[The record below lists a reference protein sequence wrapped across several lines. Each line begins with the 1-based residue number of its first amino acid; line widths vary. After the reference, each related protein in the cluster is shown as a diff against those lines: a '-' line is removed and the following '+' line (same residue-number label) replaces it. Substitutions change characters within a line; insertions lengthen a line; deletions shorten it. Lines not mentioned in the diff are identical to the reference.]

1 MSNLMSCSIHLLLW
15 ILIQQVDLI
24 IKTMIISKT
33 LGLTC
38 YLYYHIKI
46 IYSKSL
52 FLFNSQRHSL
62 KNIWCFSLSSSC
74 ILIPF
79 FFLILID
86 CFILDL
92 FLIWCHFSL
101 LIWLIIL
108 LYHSRHICI
117 IFTVTLPCLMLC
129 HMHDLYM
136 EIFFHF
142 GWLLTCHNWESL
154 ARCNIINNCWIHLIC
169 TFISY
174 TRHTRSFLFQ
184 ISQAISLLLNAHR
197 HHTPRRTWGWIVVET
212 NVKHYLWWF
221 LFTVC
226 DAVPFSFRLC
236 FLLLVWSYSDN
247 ITHITTILNQKS
259 LFVCWPKSETMVGF
273 QHRGGCRVTPWSC
286 VWRWWFGLWERRPTM
301 TTYNYLQL
309 QIIKNPTWKR
319 GKGRRSGRSK
329 GKEKKIKYG
338 PRYSIKLTISW

>member
-1 MSNLMSCSIHLLLW
+1 
-15 ILIQQVDLI
+15 
-24 IKTMIISKT
+24 
-33 LGLTC
+33 
-38 YLYYHIKI
+38 
-46 IYSKSL
+46 
-52 FLFNSQRHSL
+52 
-62 KNIWCFSLSSSC
+62 
-74 ILIPF
+74 
-79 FFLILID
+79 
-86 CFILDL
+86 
-92 FLIWCHFSL
+92 
-101 LIWLIIL
+101 
-108 LYHSRHICI
+108 
-117 IFTVTLPCLMLC
+117 MLC

-319 GKGRRSGRSK
+319 GKGRRSG
-329 GKEKKIKYG
+329 
-338 PRYSIKLTISW
+338 SITFDQCNRRAQLMTHDGNEGGLDLIRRAEVGDIAHRGDDVSQLTIMREQRRIGHANRQRCRQRSF